1 MITPD
6 QLRTVAVLAE
16 LSHSELEWLIAHGQ
30 EAEYQAGEVFIR
42 DGDAPEWLYIL
53 LQGEVEF
60 YWANSSHAIYITR
73 AGEVVGALPHSRM
86 VRYNGSGRAA
96 LPVRSLNIHRDIFP
110 ALLAAIPALDAKL
123 IGVMTDRVRSITQL
137 NLREE
142 KLLSLGKLAAGLA
155 HELNNPAAAANRA
168 AAQFVETAAALQ
180 RHSRALARQLEPE
193 QFDQLCQQVERLH
206 PRLLSAFEQSE
217 LEQNLSDW
225 LEDQGMAQAWEIAPT
240 LAEAGV
246 SPAWLEA
253 LQLPDEVLIMAV
265 GWLEAHLRTRLLALE
280 IALSTQRISELV
292 GAVKRYTYMDQSPK
306 QEVDIHQS
314 LEDTLTLHHH
324 RLDGVT
330 IQRLY
335 DPNLPRIMAFG
346 SELNQV
352 WSNLIGNALDAMDDS
367 GTLTLRT
374 VLEHEIVVV
383 EITDSGPGIPA
394 EIRGKVFDPFFS
406 TKPPG
411 KGAGLGLSISNNI
424 IRQHKGAISVGS
436 TTSGAV
442 VRVSLPLV

>member
-6 QLRTVAVLAE
+6 QLRAVTVLAE
-16 LSHSELEWLIAHGQ
+16 LSESDLEWLIAHGQ

-42 DGDAPEWLYIL
+42 DGDAPEWMYIL

-60 YWANSSHAIYITR
+60 YWANSSHAIYVTR

-96 LPVRSLNIHRDIFP
+96 VAVRSLNIHKTDFP
-110 ALLAAIPALDAKL
+110 AMLATIPALDAKL

-155 HELNNPAAAANRA
+155 HELNNPSAAAHRA
-168 AAQFVETAAALQ
+168 AAQFPETIAALE
-180 RHSRALARQLEPE
+180 RNFISLARQLELQ
-193 QFDQLCQQVERLH
+193 QFDQLQQQVEHLQ
-206 PRLLSAFEQSE
+206 PTALSAFARSE
-217 LEQNLSDW
+217 LEQNLTDW
-225 LEDQGMAQAWEIAPT
+225 LEDQGMTQAWEYAPT

-246 SPAWLEA
+246 SPNWLEA
-253 LQLPDEVLIMAV
+253 LQLPAEVLVTVV
-265 GWLEAHLRTRLLALE
+265 GWLEAHLRTHLLAQE

-292 GAVKRYTYMDQSPK
+292 GAVKRYTYMDQSPQ
-306 QEVDIHQS
+306 QEVDIHQG
-314 LEDTLTLHHH
+314 LEDTLALLHH
-324 RLDGVT
+324 RLGGVS
-330 IQRLY
+330 IQRNY
-335 DPNLPRIMAFG
+335 DPNLPRILAFG
-346 SELNQV
+346 GELNQV
-352 WSNLIGNALDAMDDS
+352 WSNLIGNALDAMEDS
-367 GTLTLRT
+367 GTLSLRT
-374 VLEHEIVVV
+374 ALEHEIVVV
-383 EITDSGPGIPA
+383 EIADSGPGIPA
-394 EIRGKVFDPFFS
+394 EIQEKIFDPFFS

-436 TTSGAV
+436 TTGGTV